1 MPEAQK
7 VTGIDITDAPTVNIV
22 HIAVNIF
29 S

>member
-1 MPEAQK
+1 MPEAQQE
-7 VTGIDITDAPTVNIV
+7 TGSDITDVPTVNIV